1 MRPLDPRLL
10 SYAGAART
18 FFGVGIVLGIVRTV
32 STLAFCWLLSQ
43 AIVGAIA
50 GRPLGELQPGII
62 GIASVG
68 IVRTAT
74 IWAMDVASARAA
86 AAVKSQLRRRLVRSI
101 ARLGPGWLSGRNRV
115 DVSTTAGPG
124 LEALDGYFSLFLPQL
139 ILTAIA
145 MPIVIVAIFL
155 HDLTSGILVIV
166 ALPLIPVFMILIGLA
181 TQTLQRR
188 QWQVLTHLSSRF
200 LDVVGGLATL
210 KIFGRQ
216 HRQSARIESLTE
228 AYRVETI
235 KVLRLSFLSGFA
247 LELIGS
253 LSVALVAVS
262 VGLRLVDGSLS
273 LAVGLFVLLLA
284 PEAFLP
290 LRQVGANYHA
300 AADGL
305 AAAEDVFDILDAAA
319 EVDQEAEPAGTPATT
334 LIPGEIRFS
343 EVSVRYE
350 GRAAVDRF
358 SAVIHPGRLTVLAG
372 PSGSGKST
380 LLAALLGFVPF
391 DGTIEIGG
399 ASTAAGRRLRTAWAG
414 QGAALLEGTITSNVA
429 LGVPQPDVALVRR
442 ALNLAALGQL
452 DPETPVTATG
462 TGLSGGQAERVV
474 AARAIYRGLARWCP
488 VLVFDEPSAAL
499 DSRAET
505 ELLRGL
511 RSLADEGFTVLI
523 VSHRPAVIAAADEH
537 IDLRLALHV

>member
-62 GIASVG
+62 GIASIG
-68 IVRTAT
+68 IVRAAT

-101 ARLGPGWLSGRNRV
+101 GRLGPGWLSGRNRV

-372 PSGSGKST
+372 PSGSGKSS

-442 ALNLAALGQL
+442 ALNLAALDQL

>member
-62 GIASVG
+62 GIASIG
-68 IVRTAT
+68 IVRAAT

-101 ARLGPGWLSGRNRV
+101 GRLGPGWLSGRNRV

-319 EVDQEAEPAGTPATT
+319 EVDQEAEPAGTPATM

-372 PSGSGKST
+372 PSGSGKSS

-414 QGAALLEGTITSNVA
+414 QGAALLEGTITSNIA
-429 LGVPQPDVALVRR
+429 LGAPQPDVALVHR